1 VTTGSDN
8 IDIGNFGL
16 AGEASTMRLGSA
28 QTRTFVA
35 GIAGVTVGG
44 GTTVL
49 INADGQLGTVV
60 SSARY
65 KRDIRDMGTRSQ
77 NLLRLRPVTF
87 RYKTDP
93 QAEQQYGLI
102 AEEVVQVYPELVTKG
117 SDGQV
122 QSVQYHQ
129 MIPMLLNELQH
140 QQREIAEQSR
150 QLSVQAQEITERKT
164 ENAALLA
171 RLDRLENNATHATA
185 SVAH

>member
-1 VTTGSDN
+1 
-8 IDIGNFGL
+8 
-16 AGEASTMRLGSA
+16 MRLGSA

-35 GIAGVTVGG
+35 GVNGVTVGG

-65 KRDIRDMGTRSQ
+65 KRDIQNMGARSQ

-102 AEEVVQVYPELVTKG
+102 AEEVAQVYPELVTKG
-117 SDGQV
+117 ADGQV

-140 QQREIAEQSR
+140 QQREIAEQSQ
-150 QLSVQAQEITERKT
+150 QLAVQAQEITQMEAQ
-164 ENAALLA
+164 NVALMA
-171 RLDRLENNATHATA
+171 RLDRVEERTGHAATL
-185 SVAH
+185 VAR